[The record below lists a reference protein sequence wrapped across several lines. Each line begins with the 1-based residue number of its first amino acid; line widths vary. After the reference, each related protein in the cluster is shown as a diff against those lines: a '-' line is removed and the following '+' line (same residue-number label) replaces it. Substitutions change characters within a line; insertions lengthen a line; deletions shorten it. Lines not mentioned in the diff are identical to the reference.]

1 MQKEN
6 FIKMIEAL
14 DEYFNGDFS
23 EGMAKLGVQEII
35 VDKHMDAILEAL
47 DAEIDPLNLG
57 EKDEHT
63 ADCGSYLCVWLFDE
77 DNQFHEVCPNAGA
90 LYDYI
95 SAAYENLR
103 QEKRN
108 SRAAEIKTIVKNSN
122 MNWLD

>member
-6 FIKMIEAL
+6 FVKMIEAL

-35 VDKHMDAILEAL
+35 VDKYMDSILDAL
-47 DAEIDPLNLG
+47 DAEIDPLHLG
-57 EKDEHT
+57 AKDELT

-77 DNQFHEVCPNAGA
+77 DNQFHEICPNANT

-95 SAAYENLR
+95 AAAYEKLR
-103 QEKRN
+103 QEKRDD
-108 SRAAEIKTIVKNSN
+108 RAAEIKTIVKNAN
-122 MNWLD
+122 MNWLN

>member
-6 FIKMIEAL
+6 FIKIIEAL
-14 DEYFNGDFS
+14 DEYFNGDFK
-23 EGMAKLGVQEII
+23 EGITKLGVQEII
-35 VDKHMDAILEAL
+35 VDKYMDAILEAL
-47 DAEIDPLNLG
+47 DLEIDPLKLG
-57 EKDEHT
+57 AKDEYT

-77 DNQFHEVCPNAGA
+77 NNQFHEVCPNAEA

-103 QEKRN
+103 QEKRD
-108 SRAAEIKTIVKNSN
+108 SRTSEIKTIVKSSN

>member
-6 FIKMIEAL
+6 FIKIIEAL

-35 VDKHMDAILEAL
+35 VDKYMDAILEAL

-57 EKDEHT
+57 AKDEHT

-95 SAAYENLR
+95 STAYENLR
-103 QEKRN
+103 QEKRD